1 VFVARERV
9 LLAGGQA
16 SGSRGDAE
24 MEGSSLDE
32 ATAGPLVVRATPTRA
47 VESVA
52 KARERQWRWRLLRRN
67 EGAEGKGGWWC
78 RCW

>member
-1 VFVARERV
+1 MLRERV

-47 VESVA
+47 VGSVA
-52 KARERQWRWRLLRRN
+52 KAHGRRWRWRLLRRN
-67 EGAEGKGGWWC
+67 EGAERKGGWWWC
-78 RCW
+78 GWW